1 MKYFFNVTHNEVS
14 ESVTSC
20 SLGLHVDS
28 DNGWTESAVDE
39 IKPLKN
45 AYLMISLLPL
55 HWVLWGSKQK
65 LSKTKRI
72 SIEERYRGN
81 RHEGQVTRIFVLL
94 YCLFIIKREESPLKS
109 IAIKT

>member
-45 AYLMISLLPL
+45 SYLMISLLPL
-55 HWVLWGSKQK
+55 HSPGVLWGNKQK
-65 LSKTKRI
+65 LSKD
-72 SIEERYRGN
+72 
-81 RHEGQVTRIFVLL
+81 
-94 YCLFIIKREESPLKS
+94 
-109 IAIKT
+109 